1 MAILTNRNL
10 VDAPDPGPR
19 RYGLF
24 TAASV
29 RDDLAGR
36 DVAAG
41 FQFPV
46 LDCGFG
52 VAVYDANC
60 TTHPEKV
67 FLEGLGYAGGDPYWV
82 YAGEQCATLGRT
94 AAEIGDSVRRTMAA
108 GEQTLVEGVLWDG
121 GGILTDPDNAL
132 TSSGATVVTPRAP
145 GAGAAVSALEAAFYA
160 LNGYVGTIHINTAAE
175 GALAYAQMLSRTGG
189 AGVLTTPIGS
199 RVSLGAGY
207 GITGPADAAPD
218 AGFVWAFMTSPVT
231 VRRSQVVVPDV
242 WQTADRGVNQF
253 NALAERVYAHA
264 WACPRVFAVQVPVA
278 APATAAAPAVP
289 AGA

>member
-10 VDAPDPGPR
+10 TQAPAPGTR

-24 TAASV
+24 TAATV
-29 RDDLAGR
+29 LDDLAGR
-36 DVAAG
+36 DIAAG

-46 LDCGFG
+46 LDCGAG

-60 TTHPEKV
+60 DTHPEKV
-67 FLEGLGYAGGDPYWV
+67 FAEGLGYAGGDPYWV
-82 YAGEQCATLGRT
+82 YAGERCATLGRT
-94 AAEIGDSVRRTMAA
+94 AAEIGESVRRSMAA
-108 GEQTLVEGVLWDG
+108 GEQTLVESVLWDG
-121 GGILTDPDNAL
+121 GGLGSDPSLTAA
-132 TSSGATVVTPRAP
+132 GATIVTPLAP

-160 LNGYVGTIHINTAAE
+160 VNGYVGTIHINTAAE
-175 GALAYAQMLSRTGG
+175 GALSYAQMLSRSGG

-207 GITGPADAAPD
+207 GITGPADVAPD

-231 VRRSQVVVPDV
+231 VRRSPVVVPDV

-253 NALAERVYAHA
+253 QALAERVYAHA
-264 WACPRVFAVQVPVA
+264 WACPQVFAVQVPVA

-289 AGA
+289 VEA

>member
-10 VDAPDPGPR
+10 TSTPAPGLT

-24 TAASV
+24 TAATV
-29 RDDLAGR
+29 TDDLGTR
-36 DVAAG
+36 DIAAG
-41 FQFPV
+41 FQFPA

-60 TTHPEKV
+60 LTHPTKAST
-67 FLEGLGYAGGDPYWV
+67 EGLAYVGGDPYWV
-82 YAGEQCATLGRT
+82 YDRQRCATLGRT
-94 AAEIGDSVRRTMAA
+94 AAEVEDAVRRSLAA

-132 TSSGATVVTPRAP
+132 TSSGATIVTPVAP
-145 GAGAAVSALEAAFYA
+145 GAGAAISALEAAFYA
-160 LNGYVGTIHINTAAE
+160 VNGYVGTIHVNTVAE

-207 GITGPADAAPD
+207 NITGPADAAPD
-218 AGFVWAFMTSPVT
+218 AGFVWAFMTSPVI
-231 VRRSQVVVPDV
+231 VRRSPVVVPDI
-242 WQTADRGVNQF
+242 WQTAERGVNQF

-264 WACPRVFAVQVPVA
+264 WTCPRVFAVQVPVA
-278 APATAAAPAVP
+278 APAVATAPAVP